1 VLIDDLDRGVDQTK
15 DALVSQQSRLKR
27 LLKQSRDNWKFF
39 CVIGAHATRPPPAIR
54 PPPALR
60 PSARPVLAARVSART
75 PTLHVAPRIAV
86 LVVIVLGVIL
96 YLIFTQGN

>member
-1 VLIDDLDRGVDQTK
+1 MGFRPWQTVLIDDLDRGVDQTK
-15 DALVSQQSRLKR
+15 DALVSQQTRLKR

-39 CVIGAHATRPPPAIR
+39 CVIGAPAHQQPRAPPPCSHN
-54 PPPALR
+54 PLR
-60 PSARPVLAARVSART
+60 LRGQF
-75 PTLHVAPRIAV
+75 AV